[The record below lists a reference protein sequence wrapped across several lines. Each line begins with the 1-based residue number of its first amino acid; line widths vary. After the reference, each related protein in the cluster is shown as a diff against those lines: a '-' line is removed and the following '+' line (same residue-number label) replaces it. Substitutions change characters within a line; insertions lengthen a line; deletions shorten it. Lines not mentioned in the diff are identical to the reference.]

1 MKNSIFF
8 LLCFVFVKR
17 AAAFVPSSVKPLS
30 SLVLHSEAGTSTSTS
45 VTKNPGIKATE
56 DWEIDCYSRPVM
68 VEGKK
73 LWEVLITDSSGSF
86 RLIETL
92 PSNK

>member
-1 MKNSIFF
+1 MMGSSLFILFF
-8 LLCFVFVKR
+8 LIIQR
-17 AAAFVPSSVKPLS
+17 TAAFVPSSVKPLS
-30 SLVLHSEAGTSTSTS
+30 PFVLKSEAGTSASTS
-45 VTKNPGIKATE
+45 VTKIPGIKATDE
-56 DWEIDCYSRPVM
+56 WEIDCYSRPVM

>member
-1 MKNSIFF
+1 MIKSSLYALI
-8 LLCFVFVKR
+8 LLIVQGVT
-17 AAAFVPSSVKPLS
+17 AFVPPNAKPMAAFRLN
-30 SLVLHSEAGTSTSTS
+30 SEAGTSSSTI
-45 VTKNPGIKATE
+45 VAKIPGIKATE
-56 DWEIDCYSRPVM
+56 EWEIDCYSRPVM